1 MSAPQLKFN
10 FTKRYVIAVL
20 LIATLSSGA
29 IYYLHLALK
38 ESESTAL
45 IVNMSTKQSMLSQR
59 IRALSQEYYAN
70 LYIHPNTE
78 NAEQTKIKLILAVVE
93 MEQASEKLSSG
104 RLNPSMQVPLS
115 NEIQE
120 YYQGDKKVKERIKTY
135 LTLARECTHTTQKNE
150 LLQSIKRIEKSSE
163 SLLPDLNDVA
173 GQYKKE
179 GDEKIA
185 VIHQR
190 QLMLWIMTI
199 ITLLLEVI
207 FIFQPMVGKIHELF
221 QEIVWNEAHLKQQI
235 AVRTLNLERT
245 NTKLMQLASH
255 DPLTGLKNRLNMERD
270 LEELILQYQKNHLP
284 YAVLMLDID
293 WFKKINDNYGHDTGD
308 YILSEFAKI
317 MLQKV
322 RVQDAVYRAGGEEF
336 IIIFNRMTQE
346 QAIEKAED
354 IRATIEESLFVF
366 DNQEIRFTISGG
378 LYHPET
384 LAASN
389 IQGVLKLADNA
400 LYEAKRSGRNQI
412 IQAKFDT
419 IDLSAPLFHSKTRI
433 KFYPLGWERVEFI
446 DHDITDILG
455 YPYEELANG
464 SVGIRDIIHP
474 DDHDVLT
481 RVNEQKHFTT
491 TLRLVDKDENIKI
504 VRAEFTPLDA
514 DTWSID
520 IQDATLL
527 FEKVD
532 DRIIVRNF
540 EAMMIKSD
548 DFIYFKDAN
557 HVFTAASETLVNIA
571 NVTSK
576 EEFVGKI
583 DYDVFPRDLADQY
596 FILEKEIFKGNLEV
610 SHAIQPFSDKDGSN
624 GWVDN
629 RKYPIKNGTGKIIGL
644 FGVARILRKAY
655 S

>member
-1 MSAPQLKFN
+1 MQAPQLKFN

-20 LIATLSSGA
+20 LIAALSSGA
-29 IYYLHLALK
+29 MYYLHLALK

-70 LYIHPNTE
+70 HYVHPNAE
-78 NAEQTKIKLILAVVE
+78 NAEQAKIKLILAVVE

-104 RLNPSMQVPLS
+104 HLSPSMDVPLS
-115 NEIQE
+115 AEIQE
-120 YYQGDKKVKERIKTY
+120 FYFGEKKVHEQIKKY
-135 LTLARECTHTTQKNE
+135 LELARKYSNTTEKNE

-163 SLLPDLNDVA
+163 SLLSDLNDVA
-173 GQYKKE
+173 GEYKKE

-185 VIHQR
+185 VLHQR
-190 QLMLWIMTI
+190 QLMLWIMII

-207 FIFQPMVGKIHELF
+207 FIFQPMVSKMRELF

-270 LEELILQYQKNHLP
+270 LEQLILQYQKNHLP

-293 WFKKINDNYGHDTGD
+293 WFKKINDNYGHDAGD
-308 YILSEFAKI
+308 YILCEFAKI

-354 IRATIEESLFVF
+354 IRSTIEESLFIF
-366 DNQEIRFTISGG
+366 DNREIRFTLSGG

-384 LAASN
+384 FTANN

-419 IDLSAPLFHSKTRI
+419 IDLSAPLSLAKTRI

-446 DHDITDILG
+446 DHDISDIIG
-455 YPYEELANG
+455 YSHEELANG
-464 SVGIRDIIHP
+464 SVGIRDIVHP
-474 DDHDVLT
+474 DDHDVLN
-481 RVNEQKHFTT
+481 RVNEQKHFST
-491 TLRLVDKDENIKI
+491 TLRLVGKDENIKI
-504 VRAEFTPLDA
+504 VRAEFTPVDT
-514 DTWSID
+514 DTWTID
-520 IQDATLL
+520 IQDAAML

-532 DRIIVRNF
+532 DRMIVRNF
-540 EAMMIKSD
+540 EAMISSISKMPIMFLQPPVK
-548 DFIYFKDAN
+548 
-557 HVFTAASETLVNIA
+557 HWLTLQTSHPKRSLWGKLITMFSLVISLINILFLKKRF
-571 NVTSK
+571 SK
-576 EEFVGKI
+576 EISKS
-583 DYDVFPRDLADQY
+583 PM
-596 FILEKEIFKGNLEV
+596 
-610 SHAIQPFSDKDGSN
+610 PFSLLPTKTDQTDG
-624 GWVDN
+624 
-629 RKYPIKNGTGKIIGL
+629 
-644 FGVARILRKAY
+644 
-655 S
+655 